1 MRWNGKLCG
10 WCWESGSARGMHF
23 AMAMCNTSVDFVL
36 RAASLIGLAIPVF
49 DASFLLLIAFSLVV
63 VREPEHLDCHTNRPA
78 MTTPRSL
85 CCITRWCASRPARQ
99 DLTPDHRGRRLR
111 AHLS

>member
-1 MRWNGKLCG
+1 MCWNGKLCG

-23 AMAMCNTSVDFVL
+23 ARAMHHISVDFVL
-36 RAASLIGLAIPVF
+36 CAASLIGLAIPIF
-49 DASFLLLIAFSLVV
+49 GARFLLLIAFSLVV
-63 VREPEHLDCHTNRPA
+63 VRELEHPDCHTNLPA
-78 MTTPRSL
+78 RTTPRSL
-85 CCITRWCASRPARQ
+85 CCLTRWCASRPARQ